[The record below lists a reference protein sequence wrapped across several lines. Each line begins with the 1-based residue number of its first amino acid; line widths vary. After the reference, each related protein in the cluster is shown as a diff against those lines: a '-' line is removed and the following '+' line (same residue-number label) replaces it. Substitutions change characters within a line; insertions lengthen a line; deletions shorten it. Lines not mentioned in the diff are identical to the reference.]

1 MADLNSVKLFQGM
14 PEGELKKI
22 AKRMQE
28 VNHSAGSEL
37 IVQGRSGAGFMI
49 ILSGE
54 AEVAIPGG
62 RHRTLGPGDHFGEMA
77 LLDHQ
82 GRSASITAKTD
93 LKLLAVPEWEFRT
106 FLTDH
111 PEVAIRM
118 LETLT
123 RRLRELEAAQA

>member
-1 MADLNSVKLFQGM
+1 MADLKNVKLFHGM

-28 VNHSAGSEL
+28 VNHSAGSEV
-37 IVQGRSGAGFMI
+37 IIQGRNGVGFMV

-62 RHRTLGPGDHFGEMA
+62 RQRSLGPGDHFGEMA
-77 LLDHQ
+77 LVDHQ

-93 LKLLAVPEWEFRT
+93 LKLLAVPNGS
-106 FLTDH
+106 FLR
-111 PEVAIRM
+111 P
-118 LETLT
+118 
-123 RRLRELEAAQA
+123 

>member
-1 MADLNSVKLFQGM
+1 MADLSNVKLFHGM
-14 PEGELKKI
+14 PDGELKKI

-28 VNHSAGSEL
+28 VNHSAGSEV
-37 IVQGRSGAGFMI
+37 IVQGRNGAGFMI

-62 RHRTLGPGDHFGEMA
+62 KRRLLGPGDHFGEMA

-82 GRSASITAKTD
+82 GRSAGITAKTD
-93 LKLLAVPEWEFRT
+93 LKVLAIPEWEFHT
-106 FLTDH
+106 FLKEH

-118 LETLT
+118 LQTLT
-123 RRLRELEAAQA
+123 QRLRELEAAQA